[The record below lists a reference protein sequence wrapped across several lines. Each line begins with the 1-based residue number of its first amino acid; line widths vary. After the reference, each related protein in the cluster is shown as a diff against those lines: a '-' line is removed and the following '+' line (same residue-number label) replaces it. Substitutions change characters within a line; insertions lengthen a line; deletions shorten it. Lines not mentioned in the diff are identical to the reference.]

1 MPCTAATIL
10 APIVLRFAAA
20 GGSAA
25 AAPNPPPGP
34 AAAPAPAAPPPRPPR
49 PPRPPP
55 PAAAVSAG
63 AISSTCLINAS
74 FAADCAFAFSLS
86 ASARASLY
94 ALAAFP
100 ALFSICVVSV
110 KIRCTSGV
118 ILTRGSILI
127 AIGWL
132 WLSPFTV
139 SRTVYAPGAT
149 HGEFTPEYV
158 RCGTAP
164 PPPPPPRPPP
174 PPAP

>member
-1 MPCTAATIL
+1 ML
-10 APIVLRFAAA
+10 LGVGGA

-25 AAPNPPPGP
+25 AAPKPPRAP
-34 AAAPAPAAPPPRPPR
+34 AAAAGRAAPAAPPPPRPPR

-55 PAAAVSAG
+55 PPPAPAATSAG

-74 FAADCAFAFSLS
+74 FAADCGFAFSLS

-94 ALAAFP
+94 ALAAFR
-100 ALFSICVVSV
+100 ARFSICVVSV
-110 KIRCTSGV
+110 KICCTSGV
-118 ILTRGSILI
+118 IFTRGSILI

-132 WLSPFTV
+132 WLCPFTV
-139 SRTVYAPGAT
+139 KRTEYAPGAT
-149 HGEFTPEYV
+149 HGELTPGYV

-174 PPAP
+174 PPPPIGS